1 MGFASLENAWGGA
14 PKNIG
19 WVDRLSTTRKTESMK
34 GSKRSRDRAACWPQM
49 QFGVATEAETY
60 YTLASPCG
68 FYCKIKIEH
77 FSASTFSVA
86 RTHTRETTKKR
97 KKK

>member
-1 MGFASLENAWGGA
+1 MENAWGGA

-68 FYCKIKIEH
+68 FYGAAIWPVEGFDIIIIIM
-77 FSASTFSVA
+77 
-86 RTHTRETTKKR
+86 TRESFYISGK
-97 KKK
+97 